1 MRCVFDLGGIMA
13 DNLEAL
19 VQQQFGPQ
27 AAAYVAS
34 SVHAQGEDLQQLA
47 ALVAG
52 KNNARALDLGC
63 GGGHVSYTVAPHVG
77 RVVAYDLSTD
87 MTRAV
92 ALEAAKRGFANIET
106 ANGVAESLPFED
118 ASFDFVLCRMTAHHW
133 GDVLQGLKEARRVIK
148 PDGAAAFIDI
158 VSPGDPLR
166 DTFLQTIEILRDP
179 SHVRDYSVA
188 EWSRMAAQA
197 GFRIKSALVRRLPVE
212 MEAWFERMHT
222 PDVHIKAIRSLRE
235 RMASCVKER
244 FGMGEDGIL
253 MLESMAME
261 LKPG

>member
-1 MRCVFDLGGIMA
+1 MA

-34 SVHAQGEDLQQLA
+34 AVHAQGEDLQQLA

-52 KNNARALDLGC
+52 KGSAHVLDLGC
-63 GGGHVSYTVAPHVG
+63 GGGHVSYTVSPHVG
-77 RVVAYDLSTD
+77 RVVAYDLSSA
-87 MTRAV
+87 MTQAV
-92 ALEAAKRGFANIET
+92 AQEAAKRGFANIET
-106 ANGVAESLPFED
+106 ANGPAEALPFND

-133 GDVLQGLKEARRVIK
+133 GNVVQGLKEARRVIK
-148 PDGAAAFIDI
+148 PDGTAVFIDI
-158 VSPGDPLR
+158 VSPGDPLG
-166 DTFLQTIEILRDP
+166 DTFLQAIEILRDP

-188 EWSRMAAQA
+188 EWAGMAAQA
-197 GFRIKSALVRRLPVE
+197 GFRIKSVFVRRLPVE
-212 MEAWFERMHT
+212 MGAWFERMHT
-222 PDVHIKAIRSLRE
+222 PDVHIQAIRSLRG
-235 RMASCVKER
+235 RMVSRVKEK
-244 FGMGEDGIL
+244 FGMGEDNIL